1 MASIS
6 TGDIKSG
13 SKLLIDGDPY
23 NVINNEAVK
32 PGKGQ
37 AFNRIKM
44 RNIKTG
50 RVVEKTFKSGETIE
64 LADIL
69 EKAVSFLYEDGQ
81 HWHFMDD
88 QYEQVEADSAV
99 VGETAKWLKEE
110 DKCMIL
116 LWNESPISVTAENFV
131 ELEVTECEPGVKGDT
146 VSGAMKIATV
156 ETGAQIK
163 VPLFIDRGDVLKIDT
178 RTGEYVSRVKA

>member
-6 TGDIKSG
+6 TNDIKSG

-44 RNIKTG
+44 RNLKTS
-50 RVVEKTFKSGETIE
+50 RVVEKTFKSGESFE

-69 EKAVSFLYEDGQ
+69 EKSVSFLYEDGQ
-81 HWHFMDD
+81 LWHFMDE
-88 QYEQVEADSAV
+88 QYEQVEASSTA

-110 DKCMIL
+110 DQCMIL

-131 ELEVTECEPGVKGDT
+131 ELKVKECEPGVKGDT
-146 VSGAMKIATV
+146 VSGAMKMAQV
-156 ETGAQIK
+156 ETGASIK
-163 VPLFIDRGDVLKIDT
+163 VPLFINKGDVLKIDT
-178 RTGEYVSRVKA
+178 RTGEYVSRVKG

>member
-37 AFNRIKM
+37 AFNRIKI
-44 RNIKTG
+44 RNLKTG
-50 RVVEKTFKSGETIE
+50 RVVEKTFKSGETVEVANIE
-64 LADIL
+64 
-69 EKAVSFLYEDGQ
+69 EKSVSFLYADGQ
-81 HWHFMDD
+81 YWHFMDEAF
-88 QYEQVEADSAV
+88 EQVSANEVV

-110 DKCMIL
+110 TRCMML
-116 LWNESPISVTAENFV
+116 LWNEAPIALTAENFV
-131 ELEVTECEPGVKGDT
+131 ELEVTECEPGIKGDT
-146 VSGAMKIATV
+146 VSGAMKVATV
-156 ETGAQIK
+156 ETGAQIR
-163 VPLFIDRGDVLKIDT
+163 VPLFIERGNKLKIDT
-178 RTGEYVSRVKA
+178 RTGEYVSRVKS